1 MPLMRVLLLL
11 VRAWVRVLV
20 SVLLLLLL
28 LSAKLTVR
36 RELLREPVRKVRPS
50 REFSASRCR
59 RLERRAR
66 VGRVGNLVRIHWRPT
81 NKAQEK
87 SRRASRR

>member
-20 SVLLLLLL
+20 SVLLLLL
-28 LSAKLTVR
+28 SAELTVR

-81 NKAQEK
+81 NKAQEELVQ
-87 SRRASRR
+87 RR